1 MDKNIDLEERRDIE
15 AELADPASFY
25 DNKVL
30 EVSFEKKESIIRS
43 ITNKNICISR
53 KNFDESENTLSNFR
67 I

>member
-1 MDKNIDLEERRDIE
+1 MDKNTDLEERRDIE
-15 AELADPASFY
+15 AELADPASFH

-43 ITNKNICISR
+43 ITNNNICISR